1 MSEARCFRRHPGWGD
16 PFGGTLLEAPPPDDA
31 PFSQT
36 RAGFDRPGALARL
49 IEGEILPRLMLV
61 HAEPPP
67 PRAARRPS
75 PDEVARFAGLLL
87 ADGAEMGGSD
97 PRSAV
102 EALLARGL
110 PLESL
115 LGDLLAPAARHLGA
129 LWEEDACDFVA
140 VTTGLGRLHAVA
152 RLLCARLEAEPPPR
166 GRSVLLL
173 PCPGET
179 HLFGLALVASAF
191 REAGWEVGSAE
202 AGAGAAVLARD
213 FHDVVGLT
221 LACDVNAPALAP
233 AIATLRAASCNPEL
247 RVLVGGAYVAR
258 HPECAAAAGA
268 DAGLCEAAAAPG
280 VAESLLEM
288 RARAC

>member
-1 MSEARCFRRHPGWGD
+1 MSEAWSFRRHPGSGD
-16 PFGGTLLEAPPPDDA
+16 PFGATLLEDAPPDEA
-31 PFSQT
+31 VFAEI
-36 RAGFDRPGALARL
+36 RAALDRPGALARL

-67 PRAARRPS
+67 PRPARRPS

-87 ADGAEMGGSD
+87 APADGGD
-97 PRSAV
+97 PRTAV

-129 LWEEDACDFVA
+129 LWEEDACDFLA
-140 VTTGLGRLHAVA
+140 VTEGLGRLQAVA
-152 RLLCARLEAEPPPR
+152 RMLCARLEGEPPPR

-179 HLFGLALVASAF
+179 HVFALALVASAF
-191 REAGWEVGSAE
+191 REAGWMVETAE
-202 AGAGAAVLARD
+202 AGGGAAALARD

-233 AIATLRAASCNPEL
+233 AIATLRAASCNREL

-258 HPECAAAAGA
+258 HPDCAAAAGA
-268 DAGLCEAAAAPG
+268 DAGLCEAAAAPAL
-280 VAESLLEM
+280 AESLLEM

>member
-1 MSEARCFRRHPGWGD
+1 MSEARCFRRHQVLGD
-16 PFGGTLLEAPPPDDA
+16 PFGCAVLEEPPDA
-31 PFSQT
+31 PDLAGL
-36 RAGFDRPGALARL
+36 RARFDRPGALARL

-67 PRAARRPS
+67 PRTARRPS

-87 ADGAEMGGSD
+87 ADAGGPSGDD
-97 PRSAV
+97 PRPAL

-129 LWEEDACDFVA
+129 LWEEDACDFLA
-140 VTTGLGRLHAVA
+140 VTEGLGRLQALA
-152 RLLCARLEAEPPPR
+152 RMLCTRLEAEPPPR
-166 GRSVLLL
+166 GRSALLL

-191 REAGWEVGSAE
+191 REAGWAAETAE
-202 AGAGAAVLARD
+202 AGRGAALLARD

-233 AIATLRAASCNPEL
+233 AIAALRAASCNPEL

-258 HPECAAAAGA
+258 HPDCAAAAGA
-268 DAGLCEAAAAPG
+268 DAGLCEAAAAPAL
-280 VAESLLEM
+280 AESLLEM